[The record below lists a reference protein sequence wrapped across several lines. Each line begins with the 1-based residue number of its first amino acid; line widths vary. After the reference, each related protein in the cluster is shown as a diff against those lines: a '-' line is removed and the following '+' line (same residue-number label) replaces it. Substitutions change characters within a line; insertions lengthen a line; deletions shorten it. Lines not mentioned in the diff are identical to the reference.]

1 MSVSLVFDD
10 MKFNI
15 NYSLNEESWKLLF
28 LFSKMKRIPKS
39 GVQLKWNELETPL
52 NVHYKWEQR
61 QRKSAK
67 FPQKLFL
74 RCVWLE
80 NKKQ

>member
-52 NVHYKWEQR
+52 NVH
-61 QRKSAK
+61 
-67 FPQKLFL
+67 
-74 RCVWLE
+74 
-80 NKKQ
+80 